1 MYVAQFFLDFQ
12 TRKSFSP
19 KQGLIDQAIA
29 LTKPEENEVEIK
41 PSPEQPGAAS
51 LCHQQPEPESIHSER
66 PAAQPA
72 AEIMYPQRSEDNRV
86 PGGGMERPESLQ
98 LDEDF

>member
-1 MYVAQFFLDFQ
+1 MYVVQSFLDLQ

-29 LTKPEENEVEIK
+29 LTKPEETEVEIA
-41 PSPEQPGAAS
+41 PPPEQPTAAS
-51 LCHQQPEPESIHSER
+51 LNHQQFEAESIHSE
-66 PAAQPA
+66 QLA
-72 AEIMYPQRSEDNRV
+72 AEITHPQRSEDNRV
-86 PGGGMERPESLQ
+86 PGGGLQRPESLQ